1 MKEKLVENV
10 PTGNVLSMD
19 HIIMERRKLP
29 QVDFIAAD
37 HQVFMMT
44 NNGKL
49 VILKSL
55 YIYTSHF
62 IFCFIFCI
70 IFLFSFILFYFT
82 FLFDF
87 KIIFPCDK
95 IFFIDQCF
103 LSAHA
108 SILLITF
115 FYSLTYTKE
124 LSAKF
129 LRCIKL

>member
-19 HIIMERRKLP
+19 HIVMERRKLP

-70 IFLFSFILFYFT
+70 IFLFSFILFYFI
-82 FLFDF
+82 LFY
-87 KIIFPCDK
+87 FP
-95 IFFIDQCF
+95 
-103 LSAHA
+103 
-108 SILLITF
+108 
-115 FYSLTYTKE
+115 
-124 LSAKF
+124 
-129 LRCIKL
+129 LRF